1 MYLFEKKIMVIM
13 NLYFFFLMKFFELK
27 ICLFDV
33 YYMYVFR
40 IVKISWL
47 YNNLNNDFMLKF
59 KLFINSFLKNYICV
73 IWIKKKNILIVC
85 WIILYLK

>member
-13 NLYFFFLMKFFELK
+13 NLYFFFFLMKFFELK

-59 KLFINSFLKNYICV
+59 KLFINSFLKKYICV
-73 IWIKKKNILIVC
+73 IWIKKK
-85 WIILYLK
+85 YFDSMLKKFN